1 MPNRSDLTILC
12 TRPIKGTAARPP
24 PIATAHSE
32 GNAAV
37 KRVSILGST
46 GTIGAKALAM
56 IEPHPESF
64 EVVALA
70 ARSSIDLLER
80 QIRRF
85 SPRVVAVGTPEAAK
99 ALKDRVADRSVE
111 IGWGIEGLLN
121 VATVPEADIVLA
133 AMVGGAGLL
142 PSLAAIK
149 AGKDLA
155 LATKEVMVMAG
166 ELVMAE
172 VKAHGVRLLPV
183 DSEPSAV
190 FQCLAGHNGA
200 HLKRVFLTSS
210 GGPFRKRPRESFS
223 SITPEEALRHPTWV
237 MGKKITIDSAT
248 LMNKG
253 LEIIEASWFF
263 DLEPRQIDVIVHPQ
277 SIVHSMVEFI
287 DGSVLAQ
294 MGVTD
299 MGLPILYALSYPE
312 RLPTPLPALDLHALS
327 ALTFEPVDH
336 EKFPCVG
343 FAYQALAAGGTYPA
357 ALNAANEMAVDL
369 FLSRRI
375 TFPEIS
381 ILIGKVMDS
390 HQGRKIDSLEDVLEA
405 DREARRLVEGALQ
418 AKH

>member
-1 MPNRSDLTILC
+1 
-12 TRPIKGTAARPP
+12 
-24 PIATAHSE
+24 
-32 GNAAV
+32 V

-56 IEPHPESF
+56 IDPHPDSF

-70 ARSSIDLLER
+70 ARSNIDLLER
-80 QIRRF
+80 QIRHF
-85 SPRVVAVGTPEAAK
+85 SPRLVAVGTPEAAK
-99 ALKDRVADRSVE
+99 TLKGRVADLPVE
-111 IGWGIEGLLN
+111 IEWGVEGLLN

-133 AMVGGAGLL
+133 AMVGAAGLL

-166 ELVMAE
+166 ELVIAE
-172 VKAHGVRLLPV
+172 ARAQGIRLLPV
-183 DSEPSAV
+183 DSEPSAI
-190 FQCLAGHNGA
+190 FQCLAGHNSA
-200 HLKRVFLTSS
+200 HLKRVLLTSS
-210 GGPFRKRPRESFS
+210 GGPFRKRPKESFAR
-223 SITPEEALRHPTWV
+223 ITLEEALQHPTWV
-237 MGKKITIDSAT
+237 MGKKITVDSAT

-263 DLEPRQIDVIVHPQ
+263 GLEARQIEVIIHPQ
-277 SIVHSMVEFI
+277 SIVHSMVEFM

-294 MGVTD
+294 MGITD
-299 MGLPILYALSYPE
+299 MGLPILYALSYPD
-312 RLPTPLPALDLHALS
+312 RLRTPLPALDLHALS

-336 EKFPCVG
+336 EKFPCIG

-357 ALNAANEMAVDL
+357 ALNAANEIAVDL

-381 ILIGKVMDS
+381 ILIAGALDS
-390 HQGRKIDSLEDVLEA
+390 HRGRKIDSLEDVLDA
-405 DREARRLVEGALQ
+405 DREARRLVQAALQ
-418 AKH
+418 A

>member
-1 MPNRSDLTILC
+1 M
-12 TRPIKGTAARPP
+12 
-24 PIATAHSE
+24 
-32 GNAAV
+32 

-56 IEPHPESF
+56 IDPHPDSF

-70 ARSSIDLLER
+70 ARSNIDLLER

-85 SPRVVAVGTPEAAK
+85 SPRLVAVGTPEAAK
-99 ALKDRVADRSVE
+99 TLKGRVADLPVE
-111 IGWGIEGLLN
+111 IEWGVEGLLN

-133 AMVGGAGLL
+133 AMVGAAGLL

-166 ELVMAE
+166 ELVIAE
-172 VKAHGVRLLPV
+172 ARAQGIRLLPV
-183 DSEPSAV
+183 DSEPSAI
-190 FQCLAGHNGA
+190 FQCLAGHNSA
-200 HLKRVFLTSS
+200 HLKRVLLTSS
-210 GGPFRKRPRESFS
+210 GGPFRKRPKESFAR
-223 SITPEEALRHPTWV
+223 ITLEEALQHPTWV
-237 MGKKITIDSAT
+237 MGKKITVDSAT

-263 DLEPRQIDVIVHPQ
+263 GLEARQIEVIIHPQ
-277 SIVHSMVEFI
+277 SIVHSMVEFM

-294 MGVTD
+294 MGITD
-299 MGLPILYALSYPE
+299 MGLPILYALSYPD
-312 RLPTPLPALDLHALS
+312 RLQTPLPALDLHALS

-336 EKFPCVG
+336 EKFPCIG

-357 ALNAANEMAVDL
+357 ALNAANEIAVDL

-381 ILIGKVMDS
+381 ILIAGALDS
-390 HQGRKIDSLEDVLEA
+390 HRGRKIDSLEDVLDA
-405 DREARRLVEGALQ
+405 DREARRLVQAALQ
-418 AKH
+418 A